1 MKKLLISCA
10 LILITGWFAGVNG
23 QGTASLEVTQLVGYP
38 VVPDTAFEGVP
49 YSVTV
54 KISNNSSLAVNGTV
68 DILLK
73 TDSAT
78 VTLTSFGGLV
88 LLPGDSTAQLIQT
101 YNFTSQQY
109 KAGNNIVVVWP
120 VAQGAPA
127 MPIDSLFSNVF
138 FVPLAGVPVPEV
150 PSASF
155 SIYPIPTSHSICIQ
169 HDSGEPIEQVRIYNP
184 EGRLAT
190 GWLFSKEGVI
200 DVRNLRAGLYLIEI
214 YSGKGKAIKRFI
226 KID

>member
-10 LILITGWFAGVNG
+10 LILITGWLTTVNG
-23 QGTASLEVTQLVGYP
+23 QGTSSLKVTQLAGYP

-54 KISNNSSLAVNGTV
+54 KINNNSNVAVNGTV

-88 LLPGDSTAQLIQT
+88 LLPGDSTTQLIQT

-138 FVPLAGVPVPEV
+138 FVPLAGVPVPEE

-155 SIYPIPTSHSICIQ
+155 SIYPIPTSQFICIQ
-169 HDSGEPIEQVRIYNP
+169 PESGEPIEQVRIYNP
-184 EGRLAT
+184 EGRLAK
-190 GWLFSKEGVI
+190 GWFFSREGVI
-200 DVRNLRAGLYLIEI
+200 DVRNLRSGLYLIEI
-214 YSGKGKAIKRFI
+214 YSGKGKSTQRFI